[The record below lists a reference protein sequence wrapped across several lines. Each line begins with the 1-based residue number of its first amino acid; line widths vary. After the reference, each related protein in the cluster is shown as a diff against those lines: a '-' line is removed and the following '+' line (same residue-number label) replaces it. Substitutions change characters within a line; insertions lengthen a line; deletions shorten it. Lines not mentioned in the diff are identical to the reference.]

1 MKKNLTNHEAKDA
14 RRIGLTWLVRQAWIG
29 VPNSYQFRVWMLPRL
44 RKIGDQLANLAPNC
58 SGFAKFALDS
68 CNVAFVVERVSD

>member
-1 MKKNLTNHEAKDA
+1 
-14 RRIGLTWLVRQAWIG
+14 
-29 VPNSYQFRVWMLPRL
+29 L